1 MYLCHYFYNSDN
13 IDTLLIELLIE
24 LSQNLKI
31 PSTTERRF
39 WLDKYWLYIVKKA
52 RKNHAWR

>member
-13 IDTLLIELLIE
+13 IDTLLIE